1 MSDITTVLGEG
12 TVQIEFDESLYPK
25 DAIYGAAYVFIDRCY
40 VHLDRAA
47 SDSSSRAADKRVR
60 VTLRAKSGALADGQ
74 ALAGE
79 LQNELLS
86 QAWRLSIAADNRQL
100 IESITARALGGA
112 AGPPGLDELLAMD
125 IDEAT
130 AFDDP
135 LGIAMSWE
143 EKYKKKGAA
152 DEGEASPA
160 AQPEAEP
167 APAAE
172 AAATPPGDAAEAAP
186 AEPEK
191 AT

>member
-12 TVQIEFDESLYPK
+12 TVQIEFDESFYPK

-47 SDSSSRAADKRVR
+47 DNRVR
-60 VTLRAKSGALADGQ
+60 VTLRAKSGSVADGQ

-79 LQNELLS
+79 LQNELLA
-86 QAWRLSIAADNRQL
+86 QAWRLSIAAENRQL

-143 EKYKKKGAA
+143 EKYRKKEQAEGAA
-152 DEGEASPA
+152 SAEAAAPA
-160 AQPEAEP
+160 DPPA

-172 AAATPPGDAAEAAP
+172 P
-186 AEPEK
+186 EPEK

>member
-12 TVQIEFDESLYPK
+12 TVQIEFDESFYPK
-25 DAIYGAAYVFIDRCY
+25 DAVYGAAYVFIDRCY

-47 SDSSSRAADKRVR
+47 DSRVR
-60 VTLRAKSGALADGQ
+60 VTLRAKSGAIADSQ

-143 EKYKKKGAA
+143 EKYKKKGGA
-152 DEGEASPA
+152 DDAKAEAGA
-160 AQPEAEP
+160 
-167 APAAE
+167 AAE
-172 AAATPPGDAAEAAP
+172 AAAP
-186 AEPEK
+186 EPEK
-191 AT
+191 AAPEATPAEAEKAT

>member
-12 TVQIEFDESLYPK
+12 TVQIEFDESFYPK

-40 VHLDRAA
+40 VHLD
-47 SDSSSRAADKRVR
+47 RAADKRVR

-79 LQNELLS
+79 LENELLS
-86 QAWRLSIAADNRQL
+86 QAWRLSIAAENRQL

-152 DEGEASPA
+152 EDDAPGA
-160 AQPEAEP
+160 APPPEAEP

-172 AAATPPGDAAEAAP
+172 AAAAVAP

>member
-12 TVQIEFDESLYPK
+12 TVQIEFDESFYPK
-25 DAIYGAAYVFIDRCY
+25 DAVYGAAYVFIDRCY
-40 VHLDRAA
+40 VHLDRAG
-47 SDSSSRAADKRVR
+47 DHRVR
-60 VTLRAKSGALADGQ
+60 VTLRAKSGSLADGQ

-86 QAWRLSIAADNRQL
+86 QAWRLSIAAENRQL

-143 EKYKKKGAA
+143 EKYKKKGG
-152 DEGEASPA
+152 EGEAK
-160 AQPEAEP
+160 AEP
-167 APAAE
+167 AAAEPAA
-172 AAATPPGDAAEAAP
+172 DAP
-186 AEPEK
+186 AGAEK

>member
-12 TVQIEFDESLYPK
+12 TVQIEFDETFYPK

-47 SDSSSRAADKRVR
+47 DKRVR
-60 VTLRAKSGALADGQ
+60 VTLRSKTGALVDGQ

-79 LQNELLS
+79 LENELLC
-86 QAWRLSIAADNRQL
+86 QAWRLSIAAENRQL
-100 IESITARALGGA
+100 IESITSRALGGA

-143 EKYKKKGAA
+143 EKYRKKEEPGAA
-152 DEGEASPA
+152 AATGGDAQPTDAATPA
-160 AQPEAEP
+160 AADAP
-167 APAAE
+167 PAAE
-172 AAATPPGDAAEAAP
+172 A
-186 AEPEK
+186 EK
-191 AT
+191 AS

>member
-47 SDSSSRAADKRVR
+47 DKRVR
-60 VTLRAKSGALADGQ
+60 VTLRAKSGAPADSQ

-86 QAWRLSIAADNRQL
+86 QAWRLSIAAENRQL

-143 EKYKKKGAA
+143 EKYKKKGGDSDAK
-152 DEGEASPA
+152 
-160 AQPEAEP
+160 PEPEP
-167 APAAE
+167 
-172 AAATPPGDAAEAAP
+172 AAEAAP

>member
-1 MSDITTVLGEG
+1 MSEVQTVLGEG
-12 TVQIEFDESLYPK
+12 AVQIEFDETFYPK

-47 SDSSSRAADKRVR
+47 DKRVR
-60 VTLRAKSGALADGQ
+60 VTLRAKSGAPMDSQ

-79 LQNELLS
+79 LENELLC
-86 QAWRLSIAADNRQL
+86 QAWRLSIASENRQL

-143 EKYKKKGAA
+143 EKYKKKGAESEA
-152 DEGEASPA
+152 ASPVDSPAAVAPASPA
-160 AQPEAEP
+160 PASSEAQSA
-167 APAAE
+167 
-172 AAATPPGDAAEAAP
+172 AAATTESA
-186 AEPEK
+186 PEK
-191 AT
+191 ST